1 MEQFSHDLTLA
12 LEETS
17 RIGNLN
23 TRWGLRRRTRS
34 TGNLPSAPQPT
45 EDSSSSPADG
55 PSRRPDFGATGGTD
69 SLANTFLSD
78 SDDHS
83 ELKLLIKSRDV
94 GNFESDSLNEN
105 FSPARPNT
113 RRKRKFKRM
122 AVEYETTPTTPGA
135 SNVNPLF
142 PVGAIKKRVL
152 RHVCQEN
159 FRANLYFCGKR
170 KRSHRERCAEYDHKQ
185 HSSSVP
191 RQRDVF
197 IPRYSYLEFKSRSRQ
212 LGGRPFEKIQPL
224 NKNIVSK
231 IEKISQESSMTA
243 AGGSQC
249 GGMALI
255 GRAGCSKSLVVE
267 PPVTE
272 DEDTMK
278 SADRSDFPVNSHA
291 ETFVTPLQHNQM
303 VTAVPGVQSSGHH
316 HRRGRKKEYI
326 KMQLQFEDP
335 NFMDCSLSEFL
346 SSSSLSSSDSEEAA
360 TNESDH
366 EGDDELTDWPGN
378 EVMINFASKNDFKRA
393 RAPKLTKT
401 RSNHDSTS
409 RDPDADMMSVDQS
422 TATHSLSGRAP
433 VSTQPINIAG
443 GSSYSSGAGVGRPE
457 IESEM
462 SGETSNHF
470 LSSPN
475 TMGEVR
481 EIRAGC
487 RRIREERPGF
497 SIITSVNEDVS
508 RFLQDGQQTELRV
521 PDSNTKEHEKLSHLA
536 KLYSLNMQLNDG
548 CAVLT
553 KTSNTTQTVRI
564 DRGSMSNHHLLLSD
578 SKRRCYGGDTEDV
591 DLDEMPS

>member
-1 MEQFSHDLTLA
+1 MPVLLVA
-12 LEETS
+12 
-17 RIGNLN
+17 
-23 TRWGLRRRTRS
+23 
-34 TGNLPSAPQPT
+34 SAPQPT
-45 EDSSSSPADG
+45 EDSSSSPADA
-55 PSRRPDFGATGGTD
+55 PSKRPEFGTTSTGDT
-69 SLANTFLSD
+69 LTNTFLSD

-122 AVEYETTPTTPGA
+122 AVEYETTPTTPGT
-135 SNVNPLF
+135 STVSPLF
-142 PVGAIKKRVL
+142 PGAIKKRVL

-170 KRSHRERCAEYDHKQ
+170 KRSHRDRCAEYEHKQ

-197 IPRYSYLEFKSRSRQ
+197 IPRYSYLEFKSRNRQ
-212 LGGRPFEKIQPL
+212 FGGRPFEKIQPL
-224 NKNIVSK
+224 NKTIVSK
-231 IEKISQESSMTA
+231 IEKISQESSTA
-243 AGGSQC
+243 TATVTLASMVDAGTSTHSRLGSLL
-249 GGMALI
+249 A
-255 GRAGCSKSLVVE
+255 E
-267 PPVTE
+267 PAVTE

-278 SADRSDFPVNSHA
+278 GA
-291 ETFVTPLQHNQM
+291 EMASTSTFVPPQHLMPIEPATTQ
-303 VTAVPGVQSSGHH
+303 P
-316 HRRGRKKEYI
+316 RRGRKKEYM
-326 KMQLQFEDP
+326 KMQLQFDDP

-346 SSSSLSSSDSEEAA
+346 SSSSLSSSDSEAAA

-393 RAPKLTKT
+393 RPPKLTKT
-401 RSNHDSTS
+401 RSNHETGT
-409 RDPDADMMSVDQS
+409 RDGAGDAVMMSVDGGQPVPLL
-422 TATHSLSGRAP
+422 TGHMLLGGRAP

-443 GSSYSSGAGVGRPE
+443 GSSYSSGAGGCPE

-470 LSSPN
+470 LSSPS
-475 TMGEVR
+475 TLSEVR

-497 SIITSVNEDVS
+497 SIITSVNEDLS
-508 RFLQDGQQTELRV
+508 R
-521 PDSNTKEHEKLSHLA
+521 
-536 KLYSLNMQLNDG
+536 
-548 CAVLT
+548 
-553 KTSNTTQTVRI
+553 
-564 DRGSMSNHHLLLSD
+564 
-578 SKRRCYGGDTEDV
+578 
-591 DLDEMPS
+591 

>member
-1 MEQFSHDLTLA
+1 MEQFSHDLTIA

-17 RIGNLN
+17 RIGNLHSG
-23 TRWGLRRRTRS
+23 RWGLRRRTRS

-45 EDSSSSPADG
+45 EDSSSSPADA
-55 PSRRPDFGATGGTD
+55 PSKRHEFGATGD
-69 SLANTFLSD
+69 TFLSD

-83 ELKLLIKSRDV
+83 ELKLLIKTRGDV

-122 AVEYETTPTTPGA
+122 AVEYETTPTTPGT
-135 SNVNPLF
+135 STVSPLF
-142 PVGAIKKRVL
+142 PLGAIKKRVL
-152 RHVCQEN
+152 RHACQEN

-170 KRSHRERCAEYDHKQ
+170 KRSHRDRYAEYEHKQ

-197 IPRYSYLEFKSRSRQ
+197 IPRYSYLEFKSRSRAP
-212 LGGRPFEKIQPL
+212 GRPFEKIQPL
-224 NKNIVSK
+224 NKTIVSK
-231 IEKISQESSMTA
+231 IEKISQESSATA
-243 AGGSQC
+243 TSSMDPHAG
-249 GGMALI
+249 AATHNRI
-255 GRAGCSKSLVVE
+255 GNLMSE
-267 PPVTE
+267 PTVVTE

-278 SADRSDFPVNSHA
+278 GGDFRVLDAFSAP
-291 ETFVTPLQHNQM
+291 QNQM
-303 VTAVPGVQSSGHH
+303 EPVPV
-316 HRRGRKKEYI
+316 RRGRKKEYM
-326 KMQLQFEDP
+326 KMQLQFDDP

-346 SSSSLSSSDSEEAA
+346 SSSSLSSSDSEAAA

-393 RAPKLTKT
+393 RPLKLTKT
-401 RSNHDSTS
+401 RSNHEA
-409 RDPDADMMSVDQS
+409 RDVDADMMNVDVGGQPVP
-422 TATHSLSGRAP
+422 HVGGLLGGKAP

-443 GSSYSSGAGVGRPE
+443 GSSYSSGGGGGVVGCPE

-475 TMGEVR
+475 TLSDVR

-487 RRIREERPGF
+487 RRIRDERPGF
-497 SIITSVNEDVS
+497 SIITSVNEDLS
-508 RFLQDGQQTELRV
+508 RFLQDGRQMELRLPEPNV
-521 PDSNTKEHEKLSHLA
+521 KEHEKLSHLA
-536 KLYSLNMQLNDG
+536 KLYSLNMQINEG
-548 CAVLT
+548 CAILT

-564 DRGSMSNHHLLLSD
+564 DRGSMSKRLLLSD
-578 SKRRCYGGDTEDV
+578 HKRRCYGGDTEDV
-591 DLDEMPS
+591 DLEEIPS

>member
-17 RIGNLN
+17 RIGNFH
-23 TRWGLRRRTRS
+23 TGRWGLRRRTRS

-45 EDSSSSPADG
+45 EDSSSSPADV
-55 PSRRPDFGATGGTD
+55 PTKRQGTAD
-69 SLANTFLSD
+69 GLNNTFLSD

-83 ELKLLIKSRDV
+83 ELKLLVKSRDV

-122 AVEYETTPTTPGA
+122 AVEYETTPTTPGT
-135 SNVNPLF
+135 STVSPLF
-142 PVGAIKKRVL
+142 PGAIKKRVL

-170 KRSHRERCAEYDHKQ
+170 KRSHRDRCTEYDHKQ

-191 RQRDVF
+191 RQRDVL
-197 IPRYSYLEFKSRSRQ
+197 IQRYSYLEFKSRSRQ
-212 LGGRPFEKIQPL
+212 AGRPFEKIQPL
-224 NKNIVSK
+224 NKTIVSK
-231 IEKISQESSMTA
+231 IEKISQESSVAAATA
-243 AGGSQC
+243 TLAS
-249 GGMALI
+249 M
-255 GRAGCSKSLVVE
+255 VE
-267 PPVTE
+267 SRVAEPAVTE

-278 SADRSDFPVNSHA
+278 SAECSAFPPPHQ
-291 ETFVTPLQHNQM
+291 TPE
-303 VTAVPGVQSSGHH
+303 AP
-316 HRRGRKKEYI
+316 RRRKKEYM
-326 KMQLQFEDP
+326 KMQLQFDDP

-346 SSSSLSSSDSEEAA
+346 SSSSLSSSDSEAAA

-393 RAPKLTKT
+393 RPPKLTKT
-401 RSNHDSTS
+401 RSNHETRDSTG
-409 RDPDADMMSVDQS
+409 DTVMVNVDAQPLLTGHM
-422 TATHSLSGRAP
+422 LLGGRAP

-443 GSSYSSGAGVGRPE
+443 GSSYSSGAGGCPE

-470 LSSPN
+470 LSSPSTLN
-475 TMGEVR
+475 DVR

-497 SIITSVNEDVS
+497 SIITSVNEDLS
-508 RFLQDGQQTELRV
+508 RFLQDGQQMELRL
-521 PDSNTKEHEKLSHLA
+521 PDSNVKEHEKLSHLA

-548 CAVLT
+548 CAILT

-564 DRGSMSNHHLLLSD
+564 DRGSMSKRLLLSD
-578 SKRRCYGGDTEDV
+578 YKRRCYGENEDV
-591 DLDEMPS
+591 DLDELPS

>member
-1 MEQFSHDLTLA
+1 MEQFSHDLTIA

-17 RIGNLN
+17 RIGNLHSG
-23 TRWGLRRRTRS
+23 RWGLRRRTRS

-45 EDSSSSPADG
+45 EDSSSSPADA
-55 PSRRPDFGATGGTD
+55 PTKRHEFGAAATGD
-69 SLANTFLSD
+69 ALSNTFLSD

-122 AVEYETTPTTPGA
+122 AVEYETTPTTPGT
-135 SNVNPLF
+135 STVSPLF
-142 PVGAIKKRVL
+142 PGAIKKRVL
-152 RHVCQEN
+152 RHACQEN

-170 KRSHRERCAEYDHKQ
+170 KRSHRDRYAEYEHKQ

-212 LGGRPFEKIQPL
+212 LAGRPFEKIQPL

-231 IEKISQESSMTA
+231 IEKISQESAATSTVVTMA
-243 AGGSQC
+243 SLPEAGGIHSRIAC
-249 GGMALI
+249 NAN
-255 GRAGCSKSLVVE
+255 E
-267 PPVTE
+267 P
-272 DEDTMK
+272 
-278 SADRSDFPVNSHA
+278 A
-291 ETFVTPLQHNQM
+291 PLPQ
-303 VTAVPGVQSSGHH
+303 G
-316 HRRGRKKEYI
+316 RRGRKKEYM
-326 KMQLQFEDP
+326 KMQLQFDDP

-346 SSSSLSSSDSEEAA
+346 SSSSLSSSDSEAAA

-393 RAPKLTKT
+393 RPPKLTKT
-401 RSNHDSTS
+401 RSNHET
-409 RDPDADMMSVDQS
+409 RDPDTDMMNVDGAQ
-422 TATHSLSGRAP
+422 P
-433 VSTQPINIAG
+433 VPLLTGHMLLGGKALGGGGGGAG
-443 GSSYSSGAGVGRPE
+443 GCPE

-475 TMGEVR
+475 TLSDVR

-497 SIITSVNEDVS
+497 SIITSVNEDLS
-508 RFLQDGQQTELRV
+508 RFLQDGQQMELRL
-521 PDSNTKEHEKLSHLA
+521 PESNVKEHEKLSHLA

-548 CAVLT
+548 CAILT

-564 DRGSMSNHHLLLSD
+564 DRSSMSKRLLLSD
-578 SKRRCYGGDTEDV
+578 HKRRCYGGDTEDV
-591 DLDEMPS
+591 DLEEMPS

>member
-17 RIGNLN
+17 RIGNLH
-23 TRWGLRRRTRS
+23 TSRWGLRRRTRS

-55 PSRRPDFGATGGTD
+55 PSKRPEFGATATGDALT
-69 SLANTFLSD
+69 NTFLSD

-122 AVEYETTPTTPGA
+122 AVEYETTPTTPGT
-135 SNVNPLF
+135 STVSPLF
-142 PVGAIKKRVL
+142 PGAIKKRVL

-170 KRSHRERCAEYDHKQ
+170 KRSHRDRCAEYDKQ

-191 RQRDVF
+191 RQRDCF

-212 LGGRPFEKIQPL
+212 MGGRPFEKIQPL
-224 NKNIVSK
+224 NKTIVSK
-231 IEKISQESSMTA
+231 IEKISQESSATA
-243 AGGSQC
+243 STSTVTLANSRVGGFV
-249 GGMALI
+249 A
-255 GRAGCSKSLVVE
+255 E
-267 PPVTE
+267 PAATE

-278 SADRSDFPVNSHA
+278 SAEAFLPPHHA
-291 ETFVTPLQHNQM
+291 SQEPM
-303 VTAVPGVQSSGHH
+303 PP
-316 HRRGRKKEYI
+316 RRGRKKEYM
-326 KMQLQFEDP
+326 KMQLQFDDP

-393 RAPKLTKT
+393 RPPKLTKT
-401 RSNHDSTS
+401 RSNHEA
-409 RDPDADMMSVDQS
+409 RDGTGDAVMMSVDGAQPLPLL
-422 TATHSLSGRAP
+422 TGHMLLGGRAP
-433 VSTQPINIAG
+433 VSATQPINIAG
-443 GSSYSSGAGVGRPE
+443 GSSYSSGAGGCPE

-470 LSSPN
+470 LSSPGTLN
-475 TMGEVR
+475 EVR

-497 SIITSVNEDVS
+497 SIITSVNEDLS
-508 RFLQDGQQTELRV
+508 RFLQDGQQMELRL
-521 PDSNTKEHEKLSHLA
+521 PESNVKEHEKLSHLA

-548 CAVLT
+548 CAILT

-564 DRGSMSNHHLLLSD
+564 DRGAMSKRLLLSD
-578 SKRRCYGGDTEDV
+578 YKRRCYGENEDV

>member
-1 MEQFSHDLTLA
+1 MEQFSHDLTIA

-17 RIGNLN
+17 RIGNLHSG
-23 TRWGLRRRTRS
+23 RWGLRRRTRS

-45 EDSSSSPADG
+45 EDSSSSPADA
-55 PSRRPDFGATGGTD
+55 PSKRHEFGATGD
-69 SLANTFLSD
+69 TFLSD

-83 ELKLLIKSRDV
+83 ELKLLIKTRGDV

-122 AVEYETTPTTPGA
+122 AVEYETTPTTPGT
-135 SNVNPLF
+135 STVSPLF
-142 PVGAIKKRVL
+142 PLGAINKRVL
-152 RHVCQEN
+152 RHACQEN

-170 KRSHRERCAEYDHKQ
+170 KRSHRDRYAEYEHKQ

-197 IPRYSYLEFKSRSRQ
+197 IPRYSYLEFKSRSRAP
-212 LGGRPFEKIQPL
+212 GRPFEKIQPL
-224 NKNIVSK
+224 NKTIVSK
-231 IEKISQESSMTA
+231 IEKISQESSATA
-243 AGGSQC
+243 TSSIDPHAG
-249 GGMALI
+249 ATTHNRI
-255 GRAGCSKSLVVE
+255 GNLMSE
-267 PPVTE
+267 PTVVTE

-278 SADRSDFPVNSHA
+278 GGDFRVLDAFSAP
-291 ETFVTPLQHNQM
+291 QNQM
-303 VTAVPGVQSSGHH
+303 EPVPV
-316 HRRGRKKEYI
+316 RRGRKKEYM
-326 KMQLQFEDP
+326 KMQLQFDDP

-346 SSSSLSSSDSEEAA
+346 SSSSLSSSDSEAAA

-393 RAPKLTKT
+393 RPLKLTKT
-401 RSNHDSTS
+401 RSNHEA
-409 RDPDADMMSVDQS
+409 RDVDADMMNVDVGGQPVP
-422 TATHSLSGRAP
+422 HVGGLLGGKAP

-443 GSSYSSGAGVGRPE
+443 GSSYSSGGGGGVVGCPE

-475 TMGEVR
+475 TLSDVR

-487 RRIREERPGF
+487 RRIRDERPGF
-497 SIITSVNEDVS
+497 SIITSVNEDLS
-508 RFLQDGQQTELRV
+508 RFLQDGRQMELRLPEPNV
-521 PDSNTKEHEKLSHLA
+521 KEHEKLSHLA
-536 KLYSLNMQLNDG
+536 KLYSLNMQINEG
-548 CAVLT
+548 CAILT

-564 DRGSMSNHHLLLSD
+564 DRGSMSKRLLLSD
-578 SKRRCYGGDTEDV
+578 HKRRCYGGDTEDV
-591 DLDEMPS
+591 DLEEIPS

>member
-1 MEQFSHDLTLA
+1 MEQFSHDLTIA

-17 RIGNLN
+17 RIGNLHSG
-23 TRWGLRRRTRS
+23 RWGLRRRTRS

-45 EDSSSSPADG
+45 EDSSSSPADA
-55 PSRRPDFGATGGTD
+55 PTKRHEFGAAATGD
-69 SLANTFLSD
+69 ALSNTFLSD

-122 AVEYETTPTTPGA
+122 AVEYETTPTTPGT
-135 SNVNPLF
+135 STVSPLF
-142 PVGAIKKRVL
+142 PGAIKKRVL
-152 RHVCQEN
+152 RHACQEN

-170 KRSHRERCAEYDHKQ
+170 KRSHRDRYAEYEHKQ

-212 LGGRPFEKIQPL
+212 LAGRPFEKIQPL

-231 IEKISQESSMTA
+231 IEKISQESAATSTVVTMTSLPE
-243 AGGSQC
+243 AGGIHSRI
-249 GGMALI
+249 GG
-255 GRAGCSKSLVVE
+255 SLVVE
-267 PPVTE
+267 PAATE

-278 SADRSDFPVNSHA
+278 SGDFRVETDVGAFPPPQHA
-291 ETFVTPLQHNQM
+291 MPIEPAPLPQ
-303 VTAVPGVQSSGHH
+303 G
-316 HRRGRKKEYI
+316 RRGRKKEYM
-326 KMQLQFEDP
+326 KMQLQFDDP

-346 SSSSLSSSDSEEAA
+346 SSSSLSSSDSEAAA

-393 RAPKLTKT
+393 RPPKLTKT
-401 RSNHDSTS
+401 RSNHET
-409 RDPDADMMSVDQS
+409 RDPDTDMMNVDGAQPVPHL
-422 TATHSLSGRAP
+422 TGHMLLGGKAP

-443 GSSYSSGAGVGRPE
+443 GSSYSSGGGGGGAGGCPE

-475 TMGEVR
+475 TLSDVR

-497 SIITSVNEDVS
+497 SIITSVNEDLS
-508 RFLQDGQQTELRV
+508 RFLQDGQQMELRL
-521 PDSNTKEHEKLSHLA
+521 PESNVKEHEKLSHLA

-548 CAVLT
+548 CAILT

-564 DRGSMSNHHLLLSD
+564 DRSSMSKRLLLSD
-578 SKRRCYGGDTEDV
+578 HKRRCYGGDTEDV
-591 DLDEMPS
+591 DLEEMPS